1 MTLVRRFLESGG
13 VVGPGEADALERL
26 AEASPYL
33 GAFLLRWPEWLAQAV
48 AELPRE
54 RTAAELA
61 AELEGLVESG
71 LPVGVALR
79 RLRNRTYVRLG
90 LRELGPYRL
99 EEVARELAALADVCF
114 QAAVAEADRALCER
128 HGEPLEESG
137 ARARFSVVAMGKH
150 GAEELNFC
158 SDVDVL
164 YVYSSD
170 QGRCTGSGLTLH
182 EYFVKLGERVTRT
195 ISEPTDEGFVF
206 RVDLRLRPEGGA
218 GALANS
224 LGALESY
231 YESWGRPWER
241 LAWLKA
247 RPCAGDRALGA
258 AILAEMRPFCYPRTP
273 LFDVVAEIRALDAK
287 IKAQLQRGAGDRD
300 IKLGK
305 GGIREI
311 EFFVQALQLLHGG
324 KDPALRERGTLRALD
339 RLLFAGLV
347 SAGEHRE
354 LSESYLFLR
363 RLEHRIQLEDG
374 QQTHALPERAERVEA
389 LGRLMG
395 FGDGAT
401 FGRALTRLRARV
413 HEVYATLGVPDDETS
428 DLAALV
434 ALVPFRDREAADTE
448 LELLARKSRSPLS
461 PDAPAQLFQLA
472 PVLLRELGESPDPD
486 LALRQL
492 VDFAARGG
500 LYGAW
505 QLLAAH
511 PPLLKLLVSLFG
523 TSEFLS
529 RIFIARPDLLDQL
542 LLRGDL
548 QRTPDSV
555 GTEISSRLE
564 AEDDVEGALELLRRI
579 KAEHVLRIGLG
590 DVAGA
595 LDQAEVCAQL
605 SMLADAL
612 IDAALGVVARAQ
624 GLGAATGFTVLAL
637 GKLGSEELDYASDLD
652 LLFVHDPSV
661 DPERAAR
668 IGRRLLAALGAM
680 MAEGRLYE
688 VDMRLRPSGNQGLL
702 VSSLPAFRDYH
713 QGNAQLWE
721 RQVLLQA
728 RAVGGDRT
736 LGAEVER
743 IAEAAAY
750 AEGQP
755 ETSAEILAHEIVA
768 MRKRIQAELSSE
780 SRERYDMKLG
790 RGGMLDVEFLVQYLQ
805 LRHGGRDRHLRVR
818 GTLPA
823 LDSLRA
829 GGYLEVEPHRLLHG
843 GYEFLRRLKGR
854 IRIVHDRAD
863 VALPR
868 PDLPGGAEALAT
880 LARRMGYREADA
892 GRRLE
897 ADFLRIR
904 EAVRAEVARQLPGL
918 EEPA

>member
-13 VVGPGEADALERL
+13 VIGPGEADALERL

-33 GAFLLRWPEWLAQAV
+33 GAFLLRWPEWLQRAV

-54 RTAAELA
+54 RSASELA
-61 AELEGLVESG
+61 AELEGLVEAG
-71 LPVGVALR
+71 LPIGAALR

-114 QAAVAEADRALCER
+114 QAAVAEADRALAER

-170 QGRCTGSGLTLH
+170 QGQCTGSGLTLH

-195 ISEPTDEGFVF
+195 LAEPTDEGFVF
-206 RVDLRLRPEGGA
+206 RVDLRLRPEGNA
-218 GALANS
+218 GTLANS

-247 RPCAGDRALGA
+247 RPCAGDRALGDE
-258 AILAEMRPFCYPRTP
+258 ILAVMRPFCYPRTP
-273 LFDVVAEIRALDAK
+273 LFDVVAEIQALDAK
-287 IKAQLQRGAGDRD
+287 IKAQLQRGDGDRN

-374 QQTHALPERAERVEA
+374 QQTHALPERPERVEA
-389 LGRLMG
+389 LGHLMG

-401 FGRALTRLRARV
+401 FGRALARLRTRV
-413 HEVYATLGVPDDETS
+413 HEVYATLGMPDDETS
-428 DLAALV
+428 DIAALV
-434 ALVPFRDREAADTE
+434 ALVPFRDREAADGE
-448 LELLARKSRSPLS
+448 LELLARKSLSPLS
-461 PDAPAQLFQLA
+461 PHAPAQLIQLA

-548 QRTPDSV
+548 HRTRDSV
-555 GTEISSRLE
+555 RAEIASRLE
-564 AEDDVEGALELLRRI
+564 AEKDVEGALELLRRI

-595 LDQAEVCAQL
+595 LDQADVCAQL
-605 SMLADAL
+605 SMLADGL
-612 IDAALGVVARAQ
+612 IDTALGVVARAQ
-624 GLGAATGFTVLAL
+624 GLGAATGFAVIAL

-713 QGNAQLWE
+713 QSAQLWE

-728 RAVGGDRT
+728 RAVGGDQA
-736 LGAEVER
+736 LGTEVER

-750 AEGQP
+750 AEGQREVP
-755 ETSAEILAHEIVA
+755 AETLTHEIVA
-768 MRKRIQAELSSE
+768 MRRRIQAELSSE

-818 GTLPA
+818 GTLSA

-829 GGYLEVEPHRLLHG
+829 GGYLGLESHRVLHG

-868 PDLPGGAEALAT
+868 PDLPGGAEGLAT

-892 GRRLE
+892 GQRLE
-897 ADFLRIR
+897 GDFLRIR
-904 EAVRAEVARQLPGL
+904 EAVRTEGGRQLPGL
-918 EEPA
+918 EEAA